1 LTAAKSRASSHHRIM
16 KIRITL
22 EYDGSNYSGWQLQ
35 AGQDSIQ
42 ARLEAVLE
50 RIFLQKIRVHGSGRT
65 DAGVHALGQVAAFDL
80 PRHFAP
86 DELKRAMNSLL
97 PPDLAIIEAQTA
109 NDDFDPRRDAR
120 LRAYEYRVMNRD
132 RRSAFDFRY
141 AWLVSSTLDL
151 PAMNAAAR
159 CFIGEHDFA
168 AFRSLGSEEKT
179 TLRRVFISEWSRDGD
194 RLVYRVEASGFM
206 RHMVR
211 TMVATMVAV
220 GRGKLAAAQVTDL
233 IDARDRALVPATA
246 PPCGLFL
253 VEVRY

>member
-1 LTAAKSRASSHHRIM
+1 M
-16 KIRITL
+16 KIRVTL
-22 EYDGSNYSGWQLQ
+22 EYDGSNYSGWQMQ

-50 RIFLQKIRVHGSGRT
+50 RIFSQKIRVHGSGRT

-80 PRHFAP
+80 PRQFPPA
-86 DELKRAMNSLL
+86 DLKRAMNSLL
-97 PPDLAIIEAQTA
+97 PPDIAIIAA
-109 NDDFDPRRDAR
+109 ASVPDDFDPRRDAR
-120 LRAYEYRVMNRD
+120 LRVYEYRVISRD

-141 AWLVSSTLDL
+141 AWLVPAPLEL
-151 PAMNAAAR
+151 AAMNAAAR
-159 CFIGEHDFA
+159 LFLGEHDFA

-179 TLRRVFISEWSRDGD
+179 TLRRVFVSEWTRDRD
-194 RLVYRVEASGFM
+194 RFVYRVEASGFM

-211 TMVATMVAV
+211 TMVATMVAA
-220 GRGKLAAAQVTDL
+220 GRGKIAPAHVTAL
-233 IDARDRALVPATA
+233 IEARERALVPASA

>member
-1 LTAAKSRASSHHRIM
+1 M

-35 AGQDSIQ
+35 VGQDSIQ

-50 RIFLQKIRVHGSGRT
+50 QIFSQNIRVHGSGRT

-86 DELKRAMNSLL
+86 ADLRRAMNSLL
-97 PPDLAIIEAQTA
+97 PPDIAIVAA
-109 NDDFDPRRDAR
+109 SCASDDFDPRRDAH
-120 LRAYEYRVMNRD
+120 LRVYEYRVINRD
-132 RRSAFDFRY
+132 RRSAFDYRY
-141 AWLVSSTLDL
+141 AWLVPAPLEL
-151 PAMNAAAR
+151 AAMNAAAR
-159 CFIGEHDFA
+159 RFIGEYDFA
-168 AFRSLGSEEKT
+168 AFRSVGSEEKT
-179 TLRRVFISEWSRDGD
+179 TLRRVFVSEWSRNAD
-194 RLVYRVEASGFM
+194 RFVYRVEASGFM

-220 GRGKLAAAQVTDL
+220 GRGKLAPAHVTAL
-233 IDARDRALVPATA
+233 IEARDRALAPASA